1 MTIVPGRGSGT
12 IDTTN
17 KEAVNN
23 AYNTILQ
30 PWATTLVSTT
40 ADPNTCTPGTM
51 DATQQQAQLNII
63 NMLRSMNGV
72 WGVYLDDNYN
82 RLAQAAEPNEFH
94 YSLAEL
100 ENKVA
105 SVNVFTQNVDGL
117 HQKAGNSQVTE
128 MHGNANQVI
137 CIGRNS
143 GCRRVFKTSEF
154 DHMDVPLCPDC
165 NIPLKPNVSL
175 FMEGINGLAAARN
188 SLETSDVIDCW
199 NIVEC
204 WSS

>member
-1 MTIVPGRGSGT
+1 M
-12 IDTTN
+12 N
-17 KEAVNN
+17 LFEN
-23 AYNTILQ
+23 ILRSDSQ
-30 PWATTLVSTT
+30 VMVLTGAGVSTNSGIPDYKT
-40 ADPNTCTPGTM
+40 LDENWPFEEDRFSISSLPYFLQEPEKFWEAHRYIFDPC
-51 DATQQQAQLNII
+51 
-63 NMLRSMNGV
+63 R
-72 WGVYLDDNYN
+72 
-82 RLAQAAEPNEFH
+82 AAEPNEFH